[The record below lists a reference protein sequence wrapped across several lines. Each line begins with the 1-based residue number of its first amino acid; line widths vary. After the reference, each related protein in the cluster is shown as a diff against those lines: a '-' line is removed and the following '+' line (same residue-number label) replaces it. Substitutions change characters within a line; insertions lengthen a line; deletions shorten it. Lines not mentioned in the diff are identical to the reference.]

1 MKEITPQELK
11 NKINS
16 GEKFVVDFFAT
27 WCGPCKMLSKILEE
41 HHTKFG
47 VPVYK
52 FDIDQDH
59 QICIDHGIRSVPTIL
74 LFSDSSVKNRHVG
87 ILQDNQFSSFV
98 NQ

>member
-1 MKEITPQELK
+1 MKEITPQELE

-59 QICIDHGIRSVPTIL
+59 QICIDNGIRSVPTIL